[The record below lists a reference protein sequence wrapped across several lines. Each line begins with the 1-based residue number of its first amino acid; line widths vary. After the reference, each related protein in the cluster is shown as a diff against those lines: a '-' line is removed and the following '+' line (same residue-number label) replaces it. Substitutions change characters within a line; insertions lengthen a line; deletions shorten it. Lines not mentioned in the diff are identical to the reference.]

1 MAAGNEDNLRKDRRA
16 TYFELNLLIIVAVFL
31 TVQHS

>member
-16 TYFELNLLIIVAVFL
+16 TYLGLNLLIIVVFL
-31 TVQHS
+31 TLQHP